1 MGDVVAAIFFVVVV
15 VVVVVIVV
23 DDGHSC
29 NGFRYRVLQQLQI
42 VVNNR
47 IEIIFTDSIFF
58 EGEREGSIYRYIYI
72 AVWESPRKDGV
83 RLETGLFSEN
93 RQYIYPSYRVQDS
106 QMGSVI
112 QRAKSWTMEPDVRGV
127 ECCFLIGASRC
138 GRSQVVDAE
147 ILSCKPGSPE
157 M

>member
-1 MGDVVAAIFFVVVV
+1 M
-15 VVVVVIVV
+15 
-23 DDGHSC
+23 
-29 NGFRYRVLQQLQI
+29 
-42 VVNNR
+42 
-47 IEIIFTDSIFF
+47 
-58 EGEREGSIYRYIYI
+58 
-72 AVWESPRKDGV
+72 

-138 GRSQVVDAE
+138 GRSQVVDWMWKSYFEHAAASFVSRVWM
-147 ILSCKPGSPE
+147 LMYFGSCVFAFGTAATKPATIK
-157 M
+157 